1 VNRNVAVNRNVDRD
15 VNVNRNVNVR
25 VGGHYHGGIWY
36 GHNGHYWNG
45 RYYAYGVGSCWALT
59 PIGYVWVCG

>member
-1 VNRNVAVNRNVDRD
+1 MNRAVNRKAG
-15 VNVNRNVNVR
+15 VNRTVNRNVNVR
-25 VGGHYHGGIWY
+25 VGSHYHGGVWY

-45 RYYAYGVGSCWALT
+45 RYYAYGVGSCWSLT